1 MLSVQ
6 EDFGEDCLLYH
17 PNPYSENLIE
27 ATLQQLSLLQHL
39 PINDLPLLE
48 PKDLIKQA
56 SLMQSIFLENFL
68 ELPRDQNLC
77 DFLENLA
84 LSVAAQPQVNCHF
97 DFERR
102 NLFHLDNGEIGIID
116 FQDLKRGPLG
126 IDLAGFCV
134 DHYLSVDSERI
145 NNCCSM
151 LLKLEHFNFSDAE
164 LVEMVLMAALQR
176 NARILGVL
184 SNLYLEQ
191 QRAFRLP
198 DLEQILKNFIDIT
211 SLLNLKE
218 FAVLEDALRLT
229 PAKVAAICKQ

>member
-1 MLSVQ
+1 
-6 EDFGEDCLLYH
+6 
-17 PNPYSENLIE
+17 
-27 ATLQQLSLLQHL
+27 
-39 PINDLPLLE
+39 
-48 PKDLIKQA
+48 
-56 SLMQSIFLENFL
+56 
-68 ELPRDQNLC
+68 
-77 DFLENLA
+77 
-84 LSVAAQPQVNCHF
+84 
-97 DFERR
+97 
-102 NLFHLDNGEIGIID
+102 
-116 FQDLKRGPLG
+116 
-126 IDLAGFCV
+126 
-134 DHYLSVDSERI
+134 
-145 NNCCSM
+145 M

-229 PAKVAAICKQ
+229 PTKVAVICKQ

>member
-1 MLSVQ
+1 
-6 EDFGEDCLLYH
+6 
-17 PNPYSENLIE
+17 
-27 ATLQQLSLLQHL
+27 
-39 PINDLPLLE
+39 
-48 PKDLIKQA
+48 
-56 SLMQSIFLENFL
+56 MQSIFLESFL

-77 DFLENLA
+77 AFLENLA

-102 NLFHLDNGEIGIID
+102 NLFLLANGEIGIID

-134 DHYLSVDSERI
+134 DHYLPVDSERI
-145 NNCCSM
+145 NNCCRM
-151 LLKLEHFNFSDAE
+151 LLKLEHFHFSDAE

-184 SNLYLEQ
+184 SNLYLEK

-198 DLEQILKNFIDIT
+198 DFCLLYT
-211 SLLNLKE
+211 SPSPRDLSTSRMPSS
-218 FAVLEDALRLT
+218 A
-229 PAKVAAICKQ
+229 